1 MLIEFTVGNFKS
13 FRDKTTFSMI
23 AANLTSNDPAL
34 DLDNVIPVKKDLR
47 LLKSAAVYGANAS
60 GKSNL
65 GLALKF
71 MREFVLDS
79 SREASTPGEARL
91 EPFLL
96 NRETR
101 EQPSFFEMIF
111 LIDGQQYRYGFE
123 ANWSHIVSEWL
134 FYVPKTKEVALFV
147 REGQEIDVRTG
158 FREGKGLEIRTRPAA
173 LFLSV
178 AALFNSP
185 LAQQVQKWFMSF
197 VVTTGLQDDL
207 FLGYTLE
214 RLCDP
219 ERYPKTV
226 AFISALDLGFQD
238 FIISNPV
245 KTEDKPSLFPLIG
258 LNKVE
263 SSANSVSP
271 SKIYTLHRLGDV
283 AGATEHITALEL
295 DRQESQGTQ
304 KMVAL
309 AGPLLDIL
317 ENGQML
323 FIDELDA
330 RLHPL
335 MTRRIIE
342 LFHSSLT
349 NPKGAQLIF
358 ATHDT
363 NLLDKSLFRRD
374 QIWFAEK
381 DQQGATHLASLAEY
395 RVRNDAAFEKNYL
408 EGRYGAIPFLGGLT
422 RLPWAQGQEALEEG
436 TEREPVHA

>member
-34 DLDNVIPVKKDLR
+34 DQDNVIHVKKDLR

-65 GLALKF
+65 GLALLF
-71 MREFVLDS
+71 MRQFVQDS
-79 SREASTPGEARL
+79 AREASTPAANGL

-96 NRETR
+96 DMKTPS
-101 EQPSFFEMIF
+101 QASFFEIVF
-111 LIDGQQYRYGFE
+111 LLEGVQYRYGFE
-123 ANWSHIVSEWL
+123 VTGSHVLSEWL
-134 FYVPKTKEVALFV
+134 FYVPKTKEVAMFV
-147 REGQEIDVRTG
+147 REEQEISTKTG
-158 FREGKGLEIRTRPAA
+158 FKEGKGLEVRTRPEA

-178 AALFNSP
+178 AALFNGSV
-185 LAQQVQKWFMSF
+185 AQNVQKWFE
-197 VVTTGLQDDL
+197 VLAVTTGLHEDHFRDYMMK
-207 FLGYTLE
+207 FLL
-214 RLCDP
+214 DP
-219 ERYPKTV
+219 ERKRTITDLV
-226 AFISALDLGFQD
+226 KALDLD
-238 FIISNPV
+238 IV
-245 KTEDKPSLFPLIG
+245 DLAVAEPLVAEFSG
-258 LNKVE
+258 EPPGDSKRP
-263 SSANSVSP
+263 SANTSTQR
-271 SKIYTLHRLGDV
+271 IYTVHYVGEPGNYLRPIQLFD
-283 AGATEHITALEL
+283 L
-295 DRQESQGTQ
+295 DRQESHGTR
-304 KMVAL
+304 KLIAL
-309 AGPLLDIL
+309 AGPLCSIL
-317 ENGQML
+317 ANGQTM
-323 FIDELDA
+323 FVDELDA

-342 LFHSSLT
+342 LFHSPLT

-408 EGRYGAIPFLGGLT
+408 EGRYGAIPFLGDLT
-422 RLPWAQGQEALEEG
+422 RLPWAQEQEAPEEG
-436 TEREPVHA
+436 AGREPALA

>member
-13 FRDKTTFSMI
+13 FRDRTTFSMI
-23 AANLTSNDPAL
+23 AANLTSDDPAL
-34 DLDNVIPVKKDLR
+34 DRDNVVPMKKDLR

-71 MREFVLDS
+71 MRQFVLDS
-79 SREASTPGEARL
+79 AREASNPAEGGL

-96 NRETR
+96 HLESR

-111 LIDGQQYRYGFE
+111 LTGGRQYRYGFE
-123 ANWSHIVSEWL
+123 ADRSHVVSEWL
-134 FYVPKTKEVALFV
+134 FHVPKTKEVALFV

-158 FREGKGLEIRTRPAA
+158 LKEGRGLETRTRPAA

-178 AALFNSP
+178 TALFNSP
-185 LAQQVQKWFMSF
+185 LGQELQLWFGNL
-197 VVTTGLQDDL
+197 VVTTGLQDDQHQA
-207 FLGYTLE
+207 FTL
-214 RLCDP
+214 RCLQVPNQKKDILALV
-219 ERYPKTV
+219 K
-226 AFISALDLGFQD
+226 ALDLGIEDLVALKPTIEDLPHDMPENAKKQMVATFAER
-238 FIISNPV
+238 IYAVHYVMGPENRLKPV
-245 KTEDKPSLFPLIG
+245 EIFD
-258 LNKVE
+258 
-263 SSANSVSP
+263 
-271 SKIYTLHRLGDV
+271 
-283 AGATEHITALEL
+283 L
-295 DRQESQGTQ
+295 DLQESQGTR
-304 KMVAL
+304 KLIAL
-309 AGPLLDIL
+309 AGPLHSIL
-317 ENGQML
+317 AHGQVM
-323 FIDELDA
+323 FVDELDA

-342 LFHSSLT
+342 MFHSPLT

-381 DQQGATHLASLAEY
+381 DQQGATHLASLSEY

-408 EGRYGAIPFLGGLT
+408 EGRYGAIPFLGDLT
-422 RLPWAQGQEALEEG
+422 RLPWAQEQGAAEEA
-436 TEREPVHA
+436 EREPALA